1 MINSKNRGYFMLDV
15 NFNQIIEM
23 IEKRK
28 NNAYKKV
35 NEELILLYLEVGQF
49 LYELTQNGNYGDKVI
64 DKAANFMKANYP
76 VIRGFNK
83 RNLHRMVQFYKTY
96 KDNQKVSTL
105 LTQLSWSSNL
115 LILSNTKTD
124 EEREFYLNLAIKE
137 NYSVRELNRQLQSS
151 YYERYLL
158 SDGTAPKSITKII
171 SEEDDFPGTRI
182 LDTYSLEFLD
192 LPNEYSESDL
202 KTAIIKNLKN
212 FILEIGKDFTFI
224 GDEYRVQVGNHDFFI
239 DLLFFN
245 RELSCLVAFE
255 LKLGEFLPEYLGK
268 MNLYLEAL
276 DRNVKKENE
285 NPSVG
290 IILCSSKDKDVV
302 EYSLSKNMSQT
313 LISEYKLKL
322 IDKKLLENK
331 LSEMKRILENEN

>member
-1 MINSKNRGYFMLDV
+1 MLDV

-28 NNAYKKV
+28 NSAYKKV

-64 DKAANFMKANYP
+64 DKAAIFMKTNYP
-76 VIRGFNK
+76 TIRGFNK

-96 KDNQKVSTL
+96 KGNQKVSTL

-115 LILSNTKTD
+115 LILSNAKTD

-158 SDGTAPKSITKII
+158 SDGASPKSITKII
-171 SEEDDFPGTRI
+171 SEEDDFPSTRI

-192 LPNEYSESDL
+192 LPNEYSEKDL

-276 DRNVKKENE
+276 DRDVKKANE

-290 IILCSSKDKDVV
+290 IILCSTKDKDVV

-322 IDKKLLENK
+322 IDKKILENK
-331 LSEMKRILENEN
+331 LSEMKQILESENEK